1 MLYRYL
7 LLVRFALYNVVA
19 VAGLAAV
26 YLQGWVDPVIEADLL
41 ELSGV
46 IVLLFLYGFLL
57 SAHLVWRTSIDLN
70 AVKLGTVPVSTVPGR
85 YLGAIKSAD
94 GESRDVLRG
103 VLRLKLTGR
112 IAIVRHVAN
121 SLVFLG
127 LIGTVIGFII
137 ALAGV
142 DPIGASNAERTSE
155 MVTKLIT
162 GMSVAL
168 NTTLVGAMLHVW
180 LIVNYRLLTTG
191 TINLLTATLEAGETQ
206 P

>member
-1 MLYRYL
+1 M
-7 LLVRFALYNVVA
+7 
-19 VAGLAAV
+19 
-26 YLQGWVDPVIEADLL
+26 
-41 ELSGV
+41 
-46 IVLLFLYGFLL
+46 L

-127 LIGTVIGFII
+127 LIGTVIGFIS